1 VRPRS
6 HLRGREP
13 LPPRFSCPVEGVAS
27 RRKVRPVLPG
37 RRGWGWGEM
46 TRSGDLLGACTP
58 KGTAT
63 YPANNAWTAAYP
75 ANHVGLAP
83 SLPGSSLPGKSCGPR
98 TEPTRQQPTR
108 QIMWASHR
116 AYPAAAYPAD
126 SLPGGSPNTHPRP
139 RTYPANHDAC
149 VAFAPG
155 WAHPVD
161 LPGKSRRVRTRW
173 TYPANH
179 DACAPGGPTRQI
191 TGPTRQVRIS
201 EGVLGQACKTCL
213 TVGSEHG
220 EASGLC

>member
-1 VRPRS
+1 
-6 HLRGREP
+6 
-13 LPPRFSCPVEGVAS
+13 
-27 RRKVRPVLPG
+27 
-37 RRGWGWGEM
+37 M

-75 ANHVGLAP
+75 ANHVGLAR
-83 SLPGSSLPGKSCGPR
+83 SLPGSSLPGRQSCGPR
-98 TEPTRQQPTR
+98 TEPTRQQPT
-108 QIMWASHR
+108 
-116 AYPAAAYPAD
+116 YPAD
-126 SLPGGSPNTHPRP
+126 SPNTHPRP

-155 WAHPVD
+155 WAHPAD
-161 LPGKSRRVRTRW
+161 LPGKSRVRTRW
-173 TYPANH
+173 TYPAN
-179 DACAPGGPTRQI
+179 TR
-191 TGPTRQVRIS
+191 PTRQVRIG